1 MTPTPLTGDGTLAVY
16 TGRTTS
22 WTTVAS
28 TCVASLLLVLVATS
42 AGGPWSDLVIVLPLL
57 LIAIGVVAEILT
69 ASSVRAAAGPNGF
82 DIRWGSFG
90 WPRCSYPLDRI
101 ARAEVIDLPWWRV
114 SWGFWWTP
122 RRTSCTLRSGP
133 TVRLVLTSG
142 RIVTVTVP
150 EPAAA
155 VAALM
160 AAGAASNSE
169 QRASG
174 RDVE

>member
-1 MTPTPLTGDGTLAVY
+1 MTSPPLTGDTTHAVY

-28 TCVASLLLVLVATS
+28 TCVAAVLLAIVAIS
-42 AGGPWSDLVIVLPLL
+42 SGGPWSDPVIMFPLL
-57 LIAIGVVAEILT
+57 LIAAGVLADVLT
-69 ASSVRAAAGPNGF
+69 ASSVRATAGPNGF
-82 DIRWGSFG
+82 TIRWGSFG
-90 WPRCSYPLDRI
+90 WPRCSYPLDHI

-133 TVRLVLTSG
+133 TVRLSLSTG

-155 VAALM
+155 VAALH
-160 AAGAASNSE
+160 AAKVARSHA
-169 QRASG
+169 
-174 RDVE
+174 

>member
-1 MTPTPLTGDGTLAVY
+1 MTSPPLAGDGTHAVY

-28 TCVASLLLVLVATS
+28 TCVAGVLLALVATS
-42 AGGPWSDLVIVLPLL
+42 SGGDWSDLVIVLPLL
-57 LIAIGVVAEILT
+57 LIAIGVLADVLT
-69 ASSVRAAAGPNGF
+69 ASSVRATAGPNGF
-82 DIRWGSFG
+82 TIRWGSVG
-90 WPRCSYPLDRI
+90 WPRCSYPLDQI

-122 RRTSCTLRSGP
+122 WRTSCTVRGGP
-133 TVRLVLTSG
+133 TVRLSLSNG

-155 VAALM
+155 VAALH
-160 AAGAASNSE
+160 AARAASH
-169 QRASG
+169 
-174 RDVE
+174 DT